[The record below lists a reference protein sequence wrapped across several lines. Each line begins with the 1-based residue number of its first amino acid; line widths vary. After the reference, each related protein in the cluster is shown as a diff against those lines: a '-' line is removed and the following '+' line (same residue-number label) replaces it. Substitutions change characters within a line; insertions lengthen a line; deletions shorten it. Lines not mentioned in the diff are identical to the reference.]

1 METRIPGDLLPSIR
15 RRLPHLSP
23 GQSRIAAFVLQRPD
37 DVKDITLKELCGKCD
52 TSEPVVFA
60 FCGGLGFD
68 GFRSFRTALA
78 VDLGSRA
85 GQADALS
92 VQDGDLH
99 EVDDPGL
106 FLKMLAGH
114 YLRSIRETVSS
125 LVPDRFRA
133 AVDHLERARRIV
145 ILGVGVSGNVGF
157 VALQNFLRTGT
168 PVTWTN
174 DPNLNFT
181 HLAPLEKGD
190 VCLALSQTGSQK
202 DTIEGAAFAKR
213 RGITVIAVTSD
224 PDGPL
229 AGLADLVLLTAPVAD
244 PAEPATPQEEKGSS
258 AMKIWLAILVLALG
272 GQTPPPMPPITK
284 PIRHRDGEYGPEKWT
299 WEATCSV
306 QDPVSRET
314 FFIGGRV
321 GGVDTGHIG
330 HWALGADGKSWRELK
345 GA

>member
-1 METRIPGDLLPSIR
+1 METNRPGDLLAEVR

-23 GQSRIAAFVLQRPD
+23 GQSRLATFVLERPGEA
-37 DVKDITLKELCGKCD
+37 KDLTLKQLCGKCD

-60 FCGGLGFD
+60 FCDALGFD
-68 GFRSFRTALA
+68 GFRAFKTALA

-85 GQADALS
+85 GRADELS
-92 VQDGDLH
+92 VHDGDLH
-99 EVDDPGL
+99 DVEDPGL
-106 FLKMLAGH
+106 FLKRIAGH
-114 YLRSIRETVSS
+114 YLRSIRETAAS
-125 LVPDRFRA
+125 LVPDCFKT

-213 RGITVIAVTSD
+213 RGITVIAITSD
-224 PDGPL
+224 PEGPM
-229 AGLADLVLLTAPVAD
+229 AELADVLLLTAPVA
-244 PAEPATPQEEKGSS
+244 TPSNTHFSIGAQ
-258 AMKIWLAILVLALG
+258 LAAPILLVTDALA
-272 GQTPPPMPPITK
+272 
-284 PIRHRDGEYGPEKWT
+284 
-299 WEATCSV
+299 V
-306 QDPVSRET
+306 
-314 FFIGGRV
+314 
-321 GGVDTGHIG
+321 
-330 HWALGADGKSWRELK
+330 ALGARRKK
-345 GA
+345 GIEDRSRATADAMKARTVRSRRRLSHFS